1 MEVDQDLVEILQNAA
16 NDKFTGFQLMQTVV
30 KLTLQLQNARRVIKV
45 TKKLD
50 PQAFEPKAS
59 MTPYEKYVQFAQVTD
74 PVNPPTVADKWF
86 SQRGA
91 SEREDEEFK

>member
-50 PQAFEPKAS
+50 PQAFEPKALMNS
-59 MTPYEKYVQFAQVTD
+59 YEKYVQFGQATD
-74 PVNPPTVADKWF
+74 PVNPPTVSEKWF
-86 SQRGA
+86 SQHAPGFT
-91 SEREDEEFK
+91 DEQKKG